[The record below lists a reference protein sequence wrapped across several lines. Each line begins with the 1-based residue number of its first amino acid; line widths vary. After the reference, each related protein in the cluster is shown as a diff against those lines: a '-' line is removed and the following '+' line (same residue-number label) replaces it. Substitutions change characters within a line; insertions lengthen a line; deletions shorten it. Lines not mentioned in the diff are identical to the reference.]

1 MDDNTVQVIITAQLD
16 ALKQGMSDAANSV
29 RAGAE
34 EMAGSLGGLN
44 DIFDNLRE
52 TVMGLVETFGVF
64 EGVKFGVELIK
75 GGAEAGEQLTLLSQ
89 KTGIGVTELSRL
101 QFAAKATG
109 VEFGGFERAIGT
121 LDEKLLELHSSTSTT
136 LTAAF
141 KQLNI
146 DPSKITDAGDAL
158 NKISEA
164 LQRMGSTSQS
174 IGAIRELLGGRGAS
188 FIPMLAQL
196 QELREESDRLGVT
209 LDSKTTE
216 AATRAQEAFNLLGA
230 EWDSAKTRITAA
242 LEPAIGELIKNAQD
256 LVQEISVLS
265 ANGDLKRWAEESSAD
280 IKTLASDTITV
291 VKALT
296 EANDWLNKINPIT
309 ASISAGAAANSW
321 LNKINPFDAMLGI
334 APSGVWTPDA
344 GRSGPSP
351 ESQVQDPLLKQAPS
365 LAAAG
370 YDAFAPWIEN
380 AQAAAKAAALLKQQ
394 LQQNF
399 SDVEAQ
405 SKLEAAAAGDT
416 ANAKIE
422 AARRVFLAAQ
432 MFFGSGSKQANT
444 AEAALYGA
452 ENARDKENQAQQ
464 AEQLTTAEKYGVKQ
478 PNGQYVGGEAQ
489 LSQQRASTEQ
499 GLALKLIDPEQAA
512 EQEKALDDKIYGL
525 RENLYKQ
532 LAALYPADSKEAQRA
547 IAEEAQ
553 AESEYATKQ
562 IEDQTKIAT
571 TSKQAAAEMA
581 EAWRGALEPL
591 MSSFDNFFDLIVQGT
606 SKAKGSAE
614 EMRLEMEKLERSTL
628 LDLAKSG
635 MKGVMF
641 GGKEGTTQGA
651 LFGGGLV
658 GEASQLAMG
667 TGGGPGGGPGGT
679 GAGNGGILGWL
690 LGTSAATSMMSAM
703 RGTGGNSGGLIGWLF
718 GTASTA
724 IMGALG
730 MAPGAQNAKPSS
742 PGAGSS
748 VASAGAQVAT
758 GVVANVASGALSATE
773 MAVPIV
779 SAITAMTIALESSA
793 LGIVA
798 LLATANASLDMMN
811 MELAEIDITDM
822 LILTKPSIIGTTF
835 AGGGIVSAAGG
846 MVVGGGAYGGIPAI
860 LHAREMVLPRYLSE
874 GFQRMLGS
882 GDSLAGGEIHT
893 HFHVT
898 AMDAKSVSDFFDRN
912 GDNIARSIHKNVRNQ
927 NPIMHA
933 AIRMGSR

>member
-1 MDDNTVQVIITAQLD
+1 MDDNQVQVVVSANLE
-16 ALKQGMSDAANSV
+16 ALKQGMSDAADSV

-34 EMAGSLGGLN
+34 EMSGSLGGLN
-44 DIFDNLRE
+44 QIFDNLRE
-52 TVMGLVETFGVF
+52 TVRGLVETFASY
-64 EGVKFGVELIK
+64 EAIKFGVELIK
-75 GGAEAGEQLTLLSQ
+75 GGAEAAEQLTLLSQ

-109 VEFGGFERAIGT
+109 VEFSGFERAVGT

-146 DPSKITDAGDAL
+146 DPTRIRDAGDAL

-196 QELREESDRLGVT
+196 QELREESDKLGVT
-209 LDSKTTE
+209 LSEPTVE
-216 AATRAQEAFNLLGA
+216 AATKAQEAFNVLGA
-230 EWDSAKTRITAA
+230 EWDSAKIRITAG
-242 LEPAIGELIKNAQD
+242 LEPAIGPLVQGLQD
-256 LVQEISVLS
+256 LVQEVNRLA
-265 ANGDLKRWAEESSAD
+265 ANGDLSRWAQNSVTAIEEIASATVKVIKGLGEIADWIDKHDNARGATMSSGMGMMVPAYTD
-280 IKTLASDTITV
+280 ENAIIGTDTQAGRD
-291 VKALT
+291 KP
-296 EANDWLNKINPIT
+296 NDEI
-309 ASISAGAAANSW
+309 AGLIDQATPAAA
-321 LNKINPFDAMLGI
+321 
-334 APSGVWTPDA
+334 
-344 GRSGPSP
+344 
-351 ESQVQDPLLKQAPS
+351 
-365 LAAAG
+365 AAQTALM
-370 YDAFAPWIEN
+370 PWVEN

-399 SDVEAQ
+399 ADVEAQ

-432 MFFGSGSKQANT
+432 TFFGSGSKQADT

-452 ENARDKENQAQQ
+452 ENARDKQNQSLQVQQ
-464 AEQLTTAEKYGVKQ
+464 ATDESKTGEGEVSVQRATIQQELELKQIDPSQAASAEEELDQKLYELKEQLYTKLTSLYQNDPKELERVHAE
-478 PNGQYVGGEAQ
+478 E
-489 LSQQRASTEQ
+489 
-499 GLALKLIDPEQAA
+499 
-512 EQEKALDDKIYGL
+512 EQE
-525 RENLYKQ
+525 
-532 LAALYPADSKEAQRA
+532 DSQHSAKM
-547 IAEEAQ
+547 
-553 AESEYATKQ
+553 
-562 IEDQTKIAT
+562 IEDATKIAVANKT
-571 TSKQAAAEMA
+571 AAEDMA

-591 MSSFDNFFDLIVQGT
+591 MSSFDSFFDLIVQGT

-882 GDSLAGGEIHT
+882 GDSPGGGDVHN
-893 HFHVT
+893 HFHINAIDPKSGAEWIRQNYHAVG
-898 AMDAKSVSDFFDRN
+898 DAVVK
-912 GDNIARSIHKNVRNQ
+912 GMRNQ
-927 NPIMHA
+927 HPALTHA
-933 AIRMGSR
+933 INTGHAGR